1 MLPVHIGMVLSGWQ
15 AKPHRE
21 IGDEMK
27 SEGKKGSY
35 NKFYHSPSGMSE
47 GKKGNH
53 KSWYMSPGSGGQGG
67 KVGRKRNKF
76 MKNGP
81 NSTDTTGG

>member
-1 MLPVHIGMVLSGWQ
+1 MLPVRIGTVLLGSK
-15 AKPHRE
+15 AKLHR
-21 IGDEMK
+21 GDEMK

-35 NKFYHSPSGMSE
+35 NTFYHSPGGTSE
-47 GKKGNH
+47 GKKGHRNC
-53 KSWYMSPGSGGQGG
+53 WYMSPGSGGQGG
-67 KVGRKRNKF
+67 KVGRKRNRF